1 MCIGP
6 MSLVQTAASRAIRWA
21 ARKMANGGSKR
32 MSCASIAARM
42 TEAATRCGCPG
53 RTWNS
58 EGQVS
63 RLHPKEFCSR
73 RRPVIDLSEFTRV
86 YQMKTKAKTIQILAL
101 RGALFATSDTL
112 AVQTLIGTDG

>member
-6 MSLVQTAASRAIRWA
+6 MSLVQTAASRAIRWV
-21 ARKMANGGSKR
+21 ARKMANGGSKK

-53 RTWNS
+53 RMWNS
-58 EGQVS
+58 EGQAC

-73 RRPVIDLSEFTRV
+73 QHPAIDLSRFTRV
-86 YQMKTKAKTIQILAL
+86 CQMKTEAKTIQILVL
-101 RGALFATSDTL
+101 GCALFATSDTL
-112 AVQTLIGTDG
+112 AVQ